1 MRRLF
6 LFDIDGTLIK
16 TRSNDRFAQTINN
29 LHGLNVRIPEDYH
42 GSTDRIILSEL
53 LKAENWS
60 HKKITKAMPEL
71 LKELNRIHQA
81 SFSQKNIR
89 ILPGIPELLA
99 ELKERGQ
106 VISLITGNIEIIAKR
121 KLEAVGIYSYFS
133 LGGFGS
139 DPHTKRADLV
149 KIAVDR
155 AKFSDDLQ
163 KVYVIGDTPR
173 DIWAAHEAGISNSVG
188 VANGFRS
195 TEELVEAG
203 AKIVLQDFKDT
214 KKVLAEF
221 GL

>member
-29 LHGLNVRIPEDYH
+29 LHGLKVKIKHDHH
-42 GSTDRIILSEL
+42 GSTDQIILTEL
-53 LKAENWS
+53 LKGESWS
-60 HKKITKAMPEL
+60 HREIMKAMPALMEEL
-71 LKELNRIHQA
+71 DRIHRT
-81 SFSQKNIR
+81 SFSPESVK
-89 ILPGIPELLA
+89 ILPGIPNLLA
-99 ELKERGQ
+99 ELKKQGQ
-106 VISLITGNIEIIAKR
+106 AIGLITGNIEVIAKR

-149 KIAVDR
+149 KIAVDK
-155 AKFSDDLQ
+155 AQFSDDLQ
-163 KVYVIGDTPR
+163 GVYVIGDTPR
-173 DIWAAHEAGISNSVG
+173 DIWAAKEAGIINSVG

-195 TEELVEAG
+195 TKELVDAG
-203 AKIVLQDFKDT
+203 AKIVLEDFKDT